1 MRDYRRLKNQ
11 KMRIRVRMYFQY
23 NTYFSKSILTSG
35 YSFLKVLSSLM
46 IIDPKSKEREDRY
59 FQLSKIADE
68 VELF

>member
-1 MRDYRRLKNQ
+1 MRDDRRLKNQ
-11 KMRIRVRMYFQY
+11 KMRIRIRMYFQN

-35 YSFLKVLSSLM
+35 NSFLKVLSSLM
-46 IIDPKSKEREDRY
+46 IIDPKSKEREDRP